1 MISASSARFA
11 LSACLRLQR
20 FLLFC
25 VKTQGIGFAYCP
37 YHFILKP
44 SKFMANNENYGSWH
58 ADNEFQP
65 QEGKTGIVN
74 VGQTERLFSTAMG
87 AFLLS
92 SGLSNLF
99 RHPVNGLLKTGIGAF
114 LLYRGTSGNCPLYSA
129 IGKQADVERTDAI
142 NIRTNL
148 IVNKPKDEV
157 YRFWRKLENLPLFMK
172 HLASVTEIDA
182 KHSHWEAI
190 IPGGIGRIKWNAEI
204 VKEEEGYMIG
214 WQSIPNATVSNAGKV
229 VFNDALGGQGTELEV
244 IISYHAPAGELG
256 AGLAKAL
263 NPVFERMIRTDVMNF
278 KEYIETKHNP
288 AAGQGNA
295 STPSGSAQNAG
306 GGSQGS
312 GMGSGAAYG
321 NTPQNSQPASS
332 GANAPTMKAGGS
344 SGTGENPDYQAT

>member
-1 MISASSARFA
+1 
-11 LSACLRLQR
+11 
-20 FLLFC
+20 
-25 VKTQGIGFAYCP
+25 
-37 YHFILKP
+37 
-44 SKFMANNENYGSWH
+44 MATSENYGSWH

-65 QEGKTGIVN
+65 NEGKSGVVN

-92 SGLSNLF
+92 SGLGNIF

-129 IGKQADVERTDAI
+129 MGKQSGVERTDAI

-148 IVNKPKDEV
+148 IVNKSKDEV

-172 HLASVTEIDA
+172 HLASVTEIDE
-182 KHSHWEAI
+182 KHSHWEAM

-214 WQSIPNATVSNAGKV
+214 WQSIPNATISNAGKV
-229 VFNDALGGQGTELEV
+229 VFHDALGGQGTELEV

-263 NPVFERMIRTDVMNF
+263 NPVFERIIRQDVMNF
-278 KEYIETKHNP
+278 KEYIETKHN
-288 AAGQGNA
+288 ANAGNTGA
-295 STPSGSAQNAG
+295 GSGSASSGNGA
-306 GGSQGS
+306 

-321 NTPQNSQPASS
+321 NTPQASQPASGS
-332 GANAPTMKAGGS
+332 ATGNTPGAPSMHADTDKGAGSNDSPG
-344 SGTGENPDYQAT
+344 YQAH